1 MVASNPPKQEEDA
14 TQVCRTS
21 AQKSAGKRQPSQLRG
36 IVMRTH
42 ANNQPSQRLAQ
53 VRDQE
58 SQREILNFL
67 HALRTYPDRFA
78 QEPQLSFEQHFFQ
91 VAAELPE
98 VSGKAADGIQ
108 PCKV

>member
-1 MVASNPPKQEEDA
+1 
-14 TQVCRTS
+14 
-21 AQKSAGKRQPSQLRG
+21 
-36 IVMRTH
+36 MRTH
-42 ANNQPSQRLAQ
+42 ASNQPNQPLAQ
-53 VRDQE
+53 VCAQDT
-58 SQREILNFL
+58 QREISNFL

-98 VSGKAADGIQ
+98 ASRKAADGIP